1 MLEIN
6 FLEMTTSL
14 KRNDTQSL
22 IQVLP
27 MSMGSSLESP
37 QTLWEGSCGNGLKD
51 TFFFFLNLG
60 DREVAQCPGV
70 LHHFP
75 AYGHRTWTYC
85 HIFEFKSFWG
95 LQHLPWMKFFGCLK
109 CTKCLISVRLNSSM
123 SLVLVCNGPFWLFL
137 TDHQKSQFSVSS

>member
-51 TFFFFLNLG
+51 TFFFFKTWETEKLLSALVCCIIFQHMG
-60 DREVAQCPGV
+60 TEPGPTV
-70 LHHFP
+70 I
-75 AYGHRTWTYC
+75 Y
-85 HIFEFKSFWG
+85 
-95 LQHLPWMKFFGCLK
+95 
-109 CTKCLISVRLNSSM
+109 LNSS
-123 SLVLVCNGPFWLFL
+123 PFGVYSTFPG
-137 TDHQKSQFSVSS
+137 